1 MKKHIL
7 VVEDEEEIRDILLA
21 FLTAAGYEVSMA
33 ANGLEG
39 VELFHQNKFHLLL
52 IDVMMPKIDGFTM
65 VEIVRKESEI
75 PIILLTALAGEEE
88 QVRGFDLCVDDYVT
102 KPFSMR
108 ILLKRIENVLRKAN
122 AEEDNFLHHGRIT
135 VDLKCMQV
143 SVLGDTVALTNK
155 EYEMLVYF
163 IRHKGEVVTRQQLLN
178 QIWKYDYYGDERIV
192 DTHIKNLRKKLMTD
206 SIVTIRGRGYR
217 LDGADQ

>member
-7 VVEDEEEIRDILLA
+7 VVEDEEEIRDILLE
-21 FLTAAGYEVSMA
+21 FLTAAGYEVLTA
-33 ANGLEG
+33 DNGLEG
-39 VELFHQNKFHLLL
+39 VELFHRHKFHLLL

-88 QVRGFDLCVDDYVT
+88 QVRGFDLRVDDYVT

-217 LDGADQ
+217 LDDADQ